1 MHFVNQI
8 KHYLTTFETDSRE
21 EIERFVDYLKS
32 VFVEPG
38 APVPSAIAAPVAV
51 TADPIASSE
60 PPAPVESLDEPAEPA
75 EPAESAA
82 EPAIE
87 VITADTRGVV

>member
-1 MHFVNQI
+1 MHFVDQI

-75 EPAESAA
+75 ESAA

>member
-1 MHFVNQI
+1 MHFVDQI

-21 EIERFVDYLKS
+21 EIERFVESLQS

-60 PPAPVESLDEPAEPA
+60 PPAPIGYLVEP
-75 EPAESAA
+75 AA

-87 VITADTRGVV
+87 VTTADTRGVV